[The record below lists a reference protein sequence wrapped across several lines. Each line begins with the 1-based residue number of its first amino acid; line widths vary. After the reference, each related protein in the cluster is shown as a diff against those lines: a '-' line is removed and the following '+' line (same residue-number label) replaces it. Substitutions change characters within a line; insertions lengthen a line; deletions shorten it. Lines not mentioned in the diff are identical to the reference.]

1 MTNTAE
7 SNTGLLAIYT
17 RAEPIVYNA
26 LRIIAGAMF
35 MLHGM
40 QKTFGLWL
48 PPGMDSAHLSTQLQV
63 GGYIELVT
71 GIMIAFGIGTR
82 AAAFLASG
90 QMAVAYFQFHWKFA
104 FDERILPIVN
114 HGDDSVLYCFVFLLF
129 TVRGAGAASLDA
141 VLGKRKPR

>member
-1 MTNTAE
+1 MANTE
-7 SNTGLLAIYT
+7 QSKNPTGLAAVYV

-35 MLHGM
+35 MLHGI
-40 QKTFGLWL
+40 QKTFGLWGAD
-48 PPGMDSAHLSTQLQV
+48 PAKLSPQLQV

-71 GIMIAFGIGTR
+71 GIMIALGIGTR

-104 FDERILPIVN
+104 FDERILPLVN
-114 HGDDSVLYCFVFLLF
+114 GGDDTVLYCFVFLLF
-129 TVRGAGAASLDA
+129 TVRGAGAASIDA
-141 VLGKRKPR
+141 VLAKRKQR

>member
-1 MTNTAE
+1 MANTAE
-7 SNTGLLAIYT
+7 SNSGLLAIYT

-40 QKTFGLWL
+40 QKTFGLWGL
-48 PPGMDSAHLSTQLQV
+48 DPAQLNAQLQV

-71 GIMIAFGIGTR
+71 GIMIALGIGTR

-104 FDERILPIVN
+104 FDERILPLVN
-114 HGDDSVLYCFVFLLF
+114 HGDDTVLYCFVFLLF
-129 TVRGAGAASLDA
+129 TVRGAGSASIDA
-141 VLGKRKPR
+141 LLAKRKSG

>member
-1 MTNTAE
+1 MANTAE
-7 SNTGLLAIYT
+7 SNSGLLAIYT

-40 QKTFGLWL
+40 QKTFGLWGL
-48 PPGMDSAHLSTQLQV
+48 DPQLQV

-71 GIMIAFGIGTR
+71 GIMIALGIGTR

-104 FDERILPIVN
+104 FDERILPLVN
-114 HGDDSVLYCFVFLLF
+114 HGDDTVLYCFVFLLF
-129 TVRGAGAASLDA
+129 TVRGAGSASIDA
-141 VLGKRKPR
+141 LLAKRKSR